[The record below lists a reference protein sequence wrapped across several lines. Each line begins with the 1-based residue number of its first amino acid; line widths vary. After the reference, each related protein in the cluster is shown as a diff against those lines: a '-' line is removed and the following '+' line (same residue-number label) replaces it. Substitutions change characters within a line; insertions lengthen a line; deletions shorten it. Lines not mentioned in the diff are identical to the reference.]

1 MSNFFNS
8 KDEVMDRVSKEIIH
22 TSDFFKLNEVP
33 MQRNHTLRAKRVA
46 KELSGTFLATGLE
59 VSLVEYPNGKREILN
74 GNTRKHVWMHY
85 DNYGVKAPS
94 HLFATVYKL
103 DDINDVR
110 AHYYSVDSSTAVENS
125 KHKIQGYCRELG
137 IELTDRKL
145 MTGTFTKALEA
156 VANFYVTEDGDFI
169 SGNMKSVISEFKDE
183 IIALDTLGIT
193 GSHISNQPL
202 IAAALMVL
210 KKYGAH
216 NKKVWDM
223 LVELKNGHGN
233 RVGSECDGLFFI
245 KYELPSDKY
254 LGDSW
259 GKTDGVSLPQNMN
272 YILYCLDKYLDGEM
286 FSRLGSKSKGYYE
299 TFWEE

>member
-1 MSNFFNS
+1 MNSFFNS
-8 KDEVMDRVSKEIIH
+8 KDEVMGRVSKEIIH
-22 TSDFFKLNEVP
+22 TSDFFKYNEVP
-33 MQRNHTLRAKRVA
+33 MQRNHSLRAKKVA
-46 KELSGTFLATGLE
+46 KELTNSFLATGLE

-74 GNTRKHVWMHY
+74 GNTRKHIWMNY
-85 DNYGVKAPS
+85 DDFGVKVPS
-94 HLFATVYKL
+94 HLFATVYQVEDK
-103 DDINDVR
+103 NDVS
-110 AHYYSVDSSTAVENS
+110 ALYYSVDSSAAVENS

-156 VANFYVTEDGDFI
+156 IATHYITEDGDII

-183 IIALDTLGIT
+183 IVALDNLGIT
-193 GSHISNQPL
+193 SSSISNQPL

-210 KKYGAH
+210 KKYGSH

-233 RVGSECDGLFFI
+233 RTGSECDGLFFI

-254 LGDSW
+254 LGDTW
-259 GKTDGVSLPQNMN
+259 GKTDGVSLPMNMN

-286 FSRLGSKSKGYYE
+286 FSRIGSKVHNYYE

>member
-1 MSNFFNS
+1 MSKFFNS
-8 KDEVMDRVSKEIIH
+8 KDEVMDAVSKEIIH

-33 MQRNHTLRAKRVA
+33 MQRNHTLRAKKVA
-46 KELSGTFLATGLE
+46 KELTNSFLATGLE
-59 VSLVEYPNGKREILN
+59 VSLVEYPTGKREILN

-85 DNYGVKAPS
+85 DNYGVQAPS
-94 HLFATVYKL
+94 HLFATVYKV
-103 DDINDVR
+103 DDKNQVSSL
-110 AHYYSVDSSTAVENS
+110 YYSVDSSVAVENS

-137 IELTDRKL
+137 IELTDRKF

-156 VANFYVTEDGDFI
+156 IAAHYVTEDGDYV
-169 SGNMKSVISEFKDE
+169 SGNMKAIISEFKDE
-183 IIALDTLGIT
+183 ILTLDSLGIS
-193 GSHISNQPL
+193 GSSISNQPL
-202 IAAALMVL
+202 IAACLMVL

-216 NKKVWDM
+216 NKKVLDM

-233 RVGSECDGLFFI
+233 RTGSECDGLFFI
-245 KYELPSDKY
+245 KYELPSEKY

-259 GKTDGVSLPQNMN
+259 GKTDGVSLPMNMN

-286 FSRLGSKSKGYYE
+286 FSRLGSKKNGYYE